1 MFGFRHSLE
10 SRQRSGVLSA
20 PFFYIVLQVPL
31 VQHNEGQAILTRGK
45 HSIHRPKLFVPA
57 IKSKMRR

>member
-10 SRQRSGVLSA
+10 SRQSGVLCA
-20 PFFYIVLQVPL
+20 PFFYTVLQVPL